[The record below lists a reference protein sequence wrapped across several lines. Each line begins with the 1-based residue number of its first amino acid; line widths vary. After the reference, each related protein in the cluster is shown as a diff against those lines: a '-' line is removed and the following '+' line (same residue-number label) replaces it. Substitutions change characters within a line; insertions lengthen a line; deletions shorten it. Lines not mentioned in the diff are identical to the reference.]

1 MATGL
6 TVIFTNSVSNMR
18 KLQIVDLDDT
28 LLDIMK
34 AFVDLVEYRF
44 NMQILQALSEKLH
57 TGKENKKQLLNRRSH
72 LKG

>member
-6 TVIFTNSVSNMR
+6 TVIFTNSISNTR

-57 TGKENKKQLLNRRSH
+57 TRKENKKQLLNWRSH

>member
-6 TVIFTNSVSNMR
+6 TVIFTNSISNMR

-57 TGKENKKQLLNRRSH
+57 TRKENKKQLLNWRSH